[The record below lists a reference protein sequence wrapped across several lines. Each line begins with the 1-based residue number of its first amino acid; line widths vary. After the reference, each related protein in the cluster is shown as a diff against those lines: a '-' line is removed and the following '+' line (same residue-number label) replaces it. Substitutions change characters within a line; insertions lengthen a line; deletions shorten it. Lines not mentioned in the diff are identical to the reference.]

1 MFILPQ
7 FYFRALLR
15 QRVLFAGFFLFL
27 FVGQAFPDSANTF
40 NKLILEKK
48 SMESRF
54 GVHTVECFPFLENI
68 GFTEDQ
74 VPLIKNCLAGVRL
87 LASALSLAPDAEI
100 RTAGIGTRFL
110 RTAGFHTVL
119 IPWNAS
125 VEEVVDFL
133 RKRVPK
139 VEQNRFLDLIS
150 SLKGDI
156 QKKFRKLSFYCSKRI
171 SNNQCLSAYKKLAA
185 IERSSNSKP
194 TRWREV
200 VIDDRQGLGGDSHV
214 LLLNFDAS
222 SDAMVGLLQKDPYE
236 IWSSRRKMYEDI
248 QERHEG
254 VFEKRLKV
262 TNYYCASGLTEDQ
275 CAQGMANLSR
285 AAANQSLRMKA
296 WGEVVI
302 DQYNTLI
309 KGDHDVSIRFDL
321 PPDEIV
327 RYFAPKPNRAEVTES
342 TVLAEKLEKRTL
354 NNSSG
359 LRAVCDLGGLHAGF
373 CARAF
378 ENFIQFLT
386 HRRDYRAIKPWSEVM
401 FVDGNRLDRVNFA
414 LNSPSRHSYIYIDAR
429 SDSEELASHL
439 MKFSGG
445 TGSGKRRSGS
455 GSSNG

>member
-1 MFILPQ
+1 
-7 FYFRALLR
+7 
-15 QRVLFAGFFLFL
+15 
-27 FVGQAFPDSANTF
+27 
-40 NKLILEKK
+40 
-48 SMESRF
+48 MESRF

-248 QERHEG
+248 QERYKG

-373 CARAF
+373 CAKAF
-378 ENFIQFLT
+378 EKFIQFLT

-401 FVDGNRLDRVNFA
+401 FVDGGRLDRVNFA
-414 LNSPSRHSYIYIDAR
+414 LNSPSRHSYIYIDA
-429 SDSEELASHL
+429 SSELEEFTSHL

-455 GSSNG
+455 GSSNE